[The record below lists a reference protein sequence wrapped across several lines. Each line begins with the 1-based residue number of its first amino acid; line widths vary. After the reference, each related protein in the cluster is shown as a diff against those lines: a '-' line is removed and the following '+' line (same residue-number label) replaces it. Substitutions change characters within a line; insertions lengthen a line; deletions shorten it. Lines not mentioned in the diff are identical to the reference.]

1 MALMQSVKRE
11 GCCVAVVLCCIIAG
25 LPRGYAG
32 RGIVLRADTTLV
44 PNAPAVDEPDP
55 KFDLPEARVV
65 RKDLRPSVSNV
76 GVQLDTARYFPK
88 AEGES
93 RLANRGAR
101 SLDTTFDIMD
111 VRIVGRRTKEI
122 IAPQRLEGIEL
133 KRLNTL
139 SVADALRFFSGVQI
153 KDYGGIGGLKTINIR
168 SMGSE
173 HVGVYYDGLQLGNAQ
188 NGQVDLGKF
197 SMDNVEIISLYNGQ
211 KSEIFQGAKD
221 FGAAGTVYIET
232 RRPRFEKGKNTNFRV
247 GAKVGSFGLMNLSAL
262 VEHKLSR
269 RVSASVNAEWTHA
282 HGHYKFRYKRRN
294 IDWTIAYDTT
304 AIRQNSDVNAIRAEG
319 GVYGALPGGN
329 WKIRV
334 YHYSSERGL
343 PGAIVNN
350 VWRRGERMWDRNT
363 FIQGYVR
370 SDATKWYRIQASVK
384 YAYDFLHYIN
394 KDQRMLQV
402 DNTYR
407 QQEAYGSV
415 ANLFS
420 PFEWWDLSL
429 SYDFQWNTLVN
440 RNEASDMPMYD
451 FPFPTRYSNYLSAA
465 TAFEKWGVK
474 LQASILG
481 VYVLNRVKQYFQPAD
496 RLDWTPAVF
505 LSYMPWESLG
515 LSVRAFWKH
524 SLRMP
529 TFNDLYYTEIGNT
542 RLEPEYVQQY
552 DAGIDWRKEWRAGVV
567 RRATLTC
574 DVYYNEVTNKIIAYP
589 KGQQFR
595 WTMINLGFVKVKGI
609 DAIGELA
616 VVPWDVLTLMGK
628 LQYTFQDSRD
638 WTNPRD
644 AFYGHQIPYIA
655 WHSGSAIFGTSWR
668 EWSLNYSFI
677 YVGERFNQQENIIYN
692 YTQPWYTHD
701 LSLAWDGKIKSTGLR
716 VTLEVCN
723 LLGQDYD
730 VILNYPMPKTN
741 FRISVNATF

>member
-1 MALMQSVKRE
+1 MAMIRNVKRQW
-11 GCCVAVVLCCIIAG
+11 CCVAAVLCCLIMGA
-25 LPRGYAG
+25 PRGYAG
-32 RGIVLRADTTLV
+32 RGTNLREAGNVL
-44 PNAPAVDEPDP
+44 E
-55 KFDLPEARVV
+55 DLS
-65 RKDLRPSVSNV
+65 PSVSNV
-76 GVQLDTARYFPK
+76 GAPLDTVLNSPK
-88 AEGES
+88 ARVES
-93 RLANRGAR
+93 SPSSRGAWG
-101 SLDTTFDIMD
+101 LDTTTYDIMD
-111 VRIVGRRTKEI
+111 VRIAGRRTKEI

-197 SMDNVEIISLYNGQ
+197 SMDNVEIISVYNGQ

-247 GAKVGSFGLMNLSAL
+247 GAKAGSFGLMNLSAL

-304 AIRQNSDVNAIRAEG
+304 AVRQNSDVNAIRAEG

-363 FIQGYVR
+363 FVQGYVR
-370 SDATKWYRIQASVK
+370 SDVTQWYRIQASVK

-440 RNEASDMPMYD
+440 RNESSDMPMYD

-481 VYVLNRVKQYFQPAD
+481 VFVLNRVKQYFQPAD

-505 LSYMPWESLG
+505 LSYMPWEPLG

-552 DAGIDWRKEWRAGVV
+552 DAGIDWRKEWRRGVV
-567 RRATLTC
+567 RRATITC
-574 DVYYNEVTNKIIAYP
+574 DAYYNEVTNKIIAYP

-609 DAIGELA
+609 DAIGELV

-628 LQYTFQDSRD
+628 IQYTFQDSRD
-638 WTNPRD
+638 WTNPHD

-655 WHSGSAIFGTSWR
+655 WHSGSAIFGASWR

-701 LSLAWDGKIKSTGLR
+701 LSLAWDGRIRSAGLR

>member
-1 MALMQSVKRE
+1 MLFKRKFCLL
-11 GCCVAVVLCCIIAG
+11 CCVSLWLFSALESVRAN
-25 LPRGYAG
+25 PRGDFPLDTAVRREAHP
-32 RGIVLRADTTLV
+32 RGDIDT
-44 PNAPAVDEPDP
+44 A
-55 KFDLPEARVV
+55 FDVYEARVV
-65 RKDLRPSVSNV
+65 GTRPKEIIAPRRREEV
-76 GVQLDTARYFPK
+76 DTA
-88 AEGES
+88 
-93 RLANRGAR
+93 
-101 SLDTTFDIMD
+101 FDIYD
-111 VRIVGRRTKEI
+111 VRVAGTRSKEI
-122 IAPQRLEGIEL
+122 IAPQRLDGVTL
-133 KRLNTL
+133 QRLNTL

-188 NGQVDLGKF
+188 NGQVDLGKY
-197 SMDNVEIISLYNGQ
+197 SLENVEVISLYNGQ

-221 FGAAGTVYIET
+221 FGAAGSIYIET
-232 RRPRFEKGKNTNFRV
+232 RRPSFKDGKSTNFRV
-247 GAKVGSFGLMNLSAL
+247 GAKTGSFGLLNVSAL
-262 VEHKLSR
+262 VEHKLSK
-269 RVSASVNAEWTHA
+269 RVSASLNAEWTHA
-282 HGHYKFRYKRRN
+282 NGRYKFRYKRRN
-294 IDWTIAYDTT
+294 LDWSIAYDTT
-304 AIRQNSDVNAIRAEG
+304 AVRQNGDVNGVRVEG
-319 GVYGALPGGN
+319 GVYGMLPGGN
-329 WKIRV
+329 WKVRM
-334 YHYSSERGL
+334 YHYNSERGL

-363 FIQGYVR
+363 FIQGYLR
-370 SDATKWYRIQASVK
+370 SDVTSWYRVQTSVK

-402 DNTYR
+402 DNSYR

-440 RNEASDMPMYD
+440 RNEASDSPMYD
-451 FPFPTRYSNYLSAA
+451 FPFPTRYSNYLAAA

-481 VYVLNRVKQYFQPAD
+481 VFILNRVKQYYQPAD
-496 RLDWTPAVF
+496 RIDYTPAVF
-505 LSYMPWESLG
+505 LSYMPWEPLG

-542 RLEPEYVQQY
+542 RLEPEYVEQY
-552 DAGIDWRKEWRAGVV
+552 NVGFDWRKEWKRGVV
-567 RRATLTC
+567 RRGMLTC
-574 DVYYNEVTNKIIAYP
+574 DAYYNEVTNKIVAYP

-595 WTMINLGFVKVKGI
+595 WTMINLGFVKIKGI
-609 DAIGELA
+609 DAIGEIGI
-616 VVPWDVLTLMGK
+616 VPWDVLMLMAK
-628 LQYTFQDSRD
+628 VQYTYQDARD
-638 WTNPRD
+638 WTNPMD

-655 WHSGSAIFGTSWR
+655 WHSGSAIFGASWR

-701 LSLAWDGKIKSTGLR
+701 LSLAWDGKIRAVGLR

-741 FRISVNATF
+741 FRVSVNATF